1 MPFTEFTVVLVGL
14 IAVLIG
20 VWAVIRANQ
29 TRRLA
34 EVDLGRLSGGLL
46 KMQEAERARIA
57 GELHDDICQQL
68 TVLALEMDALQAQPP
83 PASEFRPAITSL
95 AQRVRMVAID
105 VQRVTRGL
113 YPARLEYLG
122 LVPAVKAMC
131 RDMEH
136 YGFRID
142 VSWSDWPS
150 ELPASVA
157 LSLYRVTQ
165 EAVHNAAKHS
175 EADAVQ
181 VTFEGTEETL
191 RLTVSDSG
199 VGCEPQRADSSGGI
213 GMLSMQ
219 QRLRS
224 IGGSL
229 AVQSAPGRGTRVR
242 AVLPRTVAL
251 SQSTPSGTDTDDSA
265 LVAAH

>member
-57 GELHDDICQQL
+57 GELHDDICQQW

-122 LVPAVKAMC
+122 LVPAVQAMC

-136 YGFRID
+136 YGLRID
-142 VSWSDWPS
+142 VSRSDWPS

-175 EADAVQ
+175 AADAVR
-181 VTFEGTEETL
+181 VTFEGTDEAL
-191 RLTVSDSG
+191 RLTVTDTG
-199 VGCEPQRADSSGGI
+199 VGFEPQRTDGSGGI

-229 AVQSAPGRGTRVR
+229 SVYSAPGHGTRIR
-242 AVLPRTVAL
+242 AVLPRMT
-251 SQSTPSGTDTDDSA
+251 SPSTHTPPGIDADDS
-265 LVAAH
+265 LVGAH